1 MSFLRSLPAYGPA
14 RDAYLLGAIQTG
26 NLDAPEW
33 VDVQCDPVT
42 LSVSA
47 DYLKIQG
54 ERPPMAA
61 YVAQAA
67 CDALDALLP
76 TPRIVEAIEAAARE
90 RGRLIPFVPWPHWQD
105 NSQLET
111 STILWRE
118 GNIPE
123 VQAGTLIAG
132 CLKDVVIAPRLAKMP
147 GKVLIFG
154 GIYADG
160 RRVQLLQTNT
170 AHHAGFD
177 GGYAHGVRAIR
188 DACLVNGQPARVSEI
203 LKDPARASWL
213 SSEGALTVVRYPTAT
228 TASEPVP
235 TSPTPA
241 KPSPTT
247 APATTATWT
256 LPEGTTLRRGHRG
269 PLVAEL
275 QRLLARAGFSVARD
289 SLFGNATEAAVI
301 ELQSERGLDVDGV
314 VGPQTRKALG
324 WVLPEEEDTE
334 PGDLPD
340 VPSILS
346 DAEVDALF
354 GPLLWVPAPTA
365 TEPGAVRITNGW
377 TKDNLRRVVIPQ
389 LRGVQGA
396 PQDGGIYLHRLIVE
410 QTRALFAA
418 GEAAGLRGLLL
429 SWAGSWNP
437 RLVRGGST
445 LSRHSYATSFD
456 VNAAWNPMGKPAAPK
471 GAKGSVVE
479 LIPLAVEHGYTN
491 GMNWSRPDAMHFEC
505 FRVL

>member
-14 RDAYLLGAIQTG
+14 RDAYLLGAIATG
-26 NLDAPEW
+26 NLDEPEW
-33 VDVQCDPVT
+33 VDVQCGPVT
-42 LSVSA
+42 LSVSS
-47 DYLKIQG
+47 DFLKIQS
-54 ERPPMAA
+54 ERVPMAA

-67 CDALDALLP
+67 CDALGALLP
-76 TPRIVEAIEAAARE
+76 TPKIVEAIDAAATIVAMPTRPPD
-90 RGRLIPFVPWPHWQD
+90 G
-105 NSQLET
+105 NKQLSAEWIAWCEEET
-111 STILWRE
+111 QRRMVGISGL
-118 GNIPE
+118 
-123 VQAGTLIAG
+123 VAGHR
-132 CLKDVVIAPRLAKMP
+132 KDVVIVRAMAGRP
-147 GKVLIFG
+147 GRVWIFG
-154 GIYADG
+154 ARWPDG
-160 RRVQLLQTNT
+160 RRIEVT
-170 AHHAGFD
+170 AH
-177 GGYAHGVRAIR
+177 GGHEAAYNDYSHGTRAIR
-188 DACLVNGQPARVSEI
+188 DACLVNGEPASVSEI
-203 LKDPARASWL
+203 LKDPARAGWL

-228 TASEPVP
+228 TASKPAP
-235 TSPTPA
+235 AAPTPA
-241 KPSPTT
+241 KPNPATT
-247 APATTATWT
+247 PATTATWT

-275 QRLLARAGFSVARD
+275 QRRLSAAGFVVTRD
-289 SLFGNATEAAVI
+289 SLFGNATESAVM
-301 ELQSERGLDVDGV
+301 ELQSERGLEVDGV

-334 PGDLPD
+334 PGDIPD

-346 DAEVDALF
+346 DAEADALF

-365 TEPGAVRITNGW
+365 TEPGAVRITNNW

-410 QTRALFAA
+410 QTRSLFAA
-418 GEAAGLRGLLL
+418 WEAAGLRGLLL

-471 GAKGSVVE
+471 GAKGSVIE

-491 GMNWSRPDAMHFEC
+491 GMNWSRPDAMHMEC